1 MNIQLFLAGEE
12 VELTQNI
19 SFPLN
24 KTFSNLNNPTDIIVD
39 YSKSINIPMSAK
51 NNRIFANAYR
61 LDRAIV
67 GGGDEN
73 LGLYLDPSKKIPMKL
88 IYNGS
93 LVMDGYAKYV
103 SASYSISN
111 KYYTINLY
119 GQLGWVFQELMKVVP
134 SESLLGD
141 KDPKYILTEPSFSTK
156 YYFNRSFAS
165 QSFNRDNNYVWT
177 PERGTTS
184 FGSLLD
190 VYGVAPTYRGLYND
204 FDSKK
209 IQISYNEIVDISKY
223 LDEKWNDTLIDQGF
237 EDSTTRKE
245 KIEAFNSQEL
255 VGDGFPDYQMNQY
268 ASNKLKP
275 YVYIN
280 QLFRMFSSKCKELT
294 GFTMD
299 YDTNWFNVNN
309 PYWAKMVYMFDFLDS
324 NKTKFSETSPMF
336 DPTQTDII
344 SEKWVNGVE
353 CGGDWATMETITNII
368 DANTSVLAPFEIT
381 FGCSDTISNIPQYV
395 NLTKLQLMPETAI
408 MFKMSVYRYTN
419 SNKTEV
425 SPAGSFDF
433 WTSGNGGTNGLE
445 SEKYTQENFIPI
457 ISKYENV
464 NSSSRKSEAYYTVKT
479 KNVIIGELPYG
490 GYMEITASYYNGVGV
505 VGNGGYTVP
514 GIFIF
519 DGQLR
524 WTGTGGPS
532 QGGNAQV
539 NISGP
544 VGCHPDMRN
553 GTGQLTQFSTTV
565 WSVKVGNINR
575 YVNWKTETSVSLST
589 IYKKETPIFNI
600 LLEYTKM
607 FNLKWDI
614 DPIDKKISIKTIYSY
629 FKDKN
634 ILDWNDKVDR
644 SKEFKIEPLIYDTKN
659 LKMNYKDVDGNHYS
673 DYRDDYGVNIGE
685 KVINTGYE
693 FNLEDKDLFKD
704 ISPSSCS
711 SKTFVPFL
719 SFVEWDFDTLTPQQ
733 YPIPL
738 IDCED
743 EDEKSS
749 ISINNWY
756 LRGDNSDLVTAII
769 DETAT
774 MIVNDVQCYISD
786 TQWREISEASM
797 PVFTTAAKWTGET
810 FYDNV
815 STYGCFFNTPKVDYT
830 SEQLFQNTLNS
841 NIYEYCWKD
850 WMEESTN
857 IQNKKVTA
865 YINLTPTDYS
875 DFKFSDLV
883 CIDNQLFRVNK
894 IMDYNLNNTGSTKCE
909 LIQVHNPD
917 KLTSTIFPKYGV
929 VVRVGNK
936 YYMGN
941 NGVITV
947 KGPST
952 TQTAT
957 ITVYV
962 YGRFSS
968 TMIGFTGMRPSLTTN
983 TGTQYNYYTTTYA
996 FSNLSGKRQYTYMTV
1011 GGVSNTTTIC
1021 FDFLGD

>member
-24 KTFSNLNNPTDIIVD
+24 KTFSNLNNPTDIIVE

-88 IYNGS
+88 IHNGS

-184 FGSLLD
+184 FGGLLD
-190 VYGVAPTYRGLYND
+190 IYGVAPTYRGLYND

-209 IQISYNEIVDISKY
+209 IQISANEIIDISKY
-223 LDEKWNDTLIDQGF
+223 LDGKWSETLREQGYT
-237 EDSTTRKE
+237 DSEEIKGLLETY
-245 KIEAFNSQEL
+245 NSQEL

-280 QLFRMFSSKCKELT
+280 QLFRMFSSKCNELT

-324 NKTKFSETSPMF
+324 NKTKFSESTSMF
-336 DPTQTDII
+336 
-344 SEKWVNGVE
+344 SESGSADVGDKWE
-353 CGGDWATMETITNII
+353 DEASSACGGDWNPIITQSLSVSNESTIL
-368 DANTSVLAPFEIT
+368 SPFDMT
-381 FGCSDTISNIPQYV
+381 FGCTNKMTPNIPSYKVFSQSIQLLPETVFTISG
-395 NLTKLQLMPETAI
+395 
-408 MFKMSVYRYTN
+408 SVYAYSDSTK
-419 SNKTEV
+419 SSTTKIGV
-425 SPAGSFDF
+425 FDF
-433 WTSGNGGTNGLE
+433 WTSGNGGTNGLDPE
-445 SEKYTQENFIPI
+445 RYTKEKFVPI
-457 ISKYENV
+457 ISK
-464 NSSSRKSEAYYTVKT
+464 SETESDDHLTADARYTVSIPSV
-479 KNVIIGELPYG
+479 VIDRPMAYG
-490 GYMEITASYYNGVGV
+490 GYIEFSIGYSNTVGYE
-505 VGNGGYTVP
+505 GSNNC
-514 GIFIF
+514 GIYFWDVNLF
-519 DGQLR
+519 DGIRKGIKGAINPVDNLY
-524 WTGTGGPS
+524 WSSTS
-532 QGGNAQV
+532 YWV
-539 NISGP
+539 KISNI
-544 VGCHPDMRN
+544 D
-553 GTGQLTQFSTTV
+553 
-565 WSVKVGNINR
+565 KYI
-575 YVNWKTETSVSLST
+575 NWKTETPVSLST

-673 DYRDDYGVNIGE
+673 DYRDEYGVNIGE

-774 MIVNDVQCYISD
+774 MIVNEVQCYISD

-797 PVFTTAAKWTGET
+797 PVFTTAAKWTGKT

-865 YINLTPTDYS
+865 YINLTPTDYN

-929 VVRVGNK
+929 VIRVGDK
-936 YYMGN
+936 YYMGDK
-941 NGVITV
+941 GVITV

-952 TQTAT
+952 QQTAT

-983 TGTQYNYYTTTYA
+983 TGTQYNYYTTTYT
-996 FSNLSGKRQYTYMTV
+996 FSNLAGKRQYAYMTV
-1011 GGVSNTTTIC
+1011 GGVSNATTIC